1 MGIYIVLRHADDT
14 DHTDLR
20 RFLFKEHL
28 SASICTCLC
37 YLRAIILPIALL
49 LCSSTTHADSK
60 KTVSGSEIGIRIIP
74 QRMDVRDDSVRI
86 DLKIV
91 AHGIRIPSEQSLSL
105 VPELHYKGKRVVLPP
120 VVLSGS
126 QRARFDRRE
135 ETVDPDPKRIDP
147 YHVWVGVKRGS
158 SYNLRYRVSIPYAS
172 WMEHSSL
179 LLRQISKD
187 CCTESVLATDVLTKD
202 INLTPPCSQPGV
214 QPPALAAAQTIPAVR
229 VIREVES
236 SAFSDM
242 VNYLIPKEEAVK
254 VRTSSATAY
263 IDYPKGGSVV
273 DPSFGK
279 NGIELQKVRD
289 LLTPLLQNDLARF
302 RHIQIT
308 GYSSP
313 DGAYYDNESLSKHR
327 SEGFKKYLSGH
338 YDLQACPLLT
348 SWVGEDWDG
357 LRSLVDSSGLPYKKA
372 VDFIIDNY
380 GIFEGRERYLMELDG
395 GVPYRELLKNYFP
408 KLRRIELLVAY
419 EVRNVTDREAS
430 QLLYTHPDLLSLE
443 EIMSVSHFYRPG
455 TTQFREVYEI
465 AANLYPDD
473 ITASVNAAAAVLLVG
488 DTKSARMYLDRFKDD
503 PLTYNNYGVLS
514 FIEGNRAEAEY
525 YFRKALA
532 VDAPKARENLIRLEV
547 KR

>member
-1 MGIYIVLRHADDT
+1 MGIYIVLQHADDT

-20 RFLFKEHL
+20 RFLFKGHL
-28 SASICTCLC
+28 SASICGCLC
-37 YLRAIILPIALL
+37 HLRAIILLIALL
-49 LCSSTTHADSK
+49 LSSPTIHADSK

-74 QRMDVRDDSVRI
+74 QQMAVRDDSVRI

-135 ETVDPDPKRIDP
+135 ETVDPGRRGQEP

-214 QPPALAAAQTIPAVR
+214 QPPALASVPAVR

-263 IDYPKGGSVV
+263 IDYPKGVSVV
-273 DPSFGK
+273 DPSFGNNK
-279 NGIELQKVRD
+279 GELSKIDD
-289 LLTPLLQNDLARF
+289 LLQPLLQNDMARF

-313 DGAYYDNESLSKHR
+313 DGAYYDNETLSKHR

-348 SWVGEDWDG
+348 SWVGEDWEG
-357 LRSLVDSSGLPYKKA
+357 LRRLVDSSGLPYKKA
-372 VDFIIDNY
+372 VGFIIDNY

-395 GVPYRELLKNYFP
+395 GAPYKELLKNYFP
-408 KLRRIELLVAY
+408 KLRRIELMVAY
-419 EVRNVTDREAS
+419 EVRNVSDREAS

-473 ITASVNAAAAVLLVG
+473 VTASVNAAAAVLLVG
-488 DTKSARMYLDRFKDD
+488 DTKSARMYLDRFKDN
-503 PLTYNNYGVLS
+503 PLTYNNYGVLC

-532 VDAPKARENLIRLEV
+532 VDAPKARENLLRLEV